1 MAKPAKSVTRVWT
14 VIKKHPK
21 ATVVIIFAV
30 ILWASIA
37 VKVASAEHRAKA
49 LQKQLTEAIEDLEK
63 AQNILATTQEE
74 RDYQEEQVKL
84 YKESTNALIDQVSDL
99 NAVNEDLNNQ
109 LEDLLRVKEA
119 LPTLTRAYVQE
130 QITAISE
137 LAVKKYEYRNAV
149 KKEGEKVWLWG
160 WTMPFS
166 DTSLLATYDGVIK
179 AGIDVKDIKISVNN
193 NTRVITIT
201 IPPSKILDHNIPQE
215 TINVLEVRNNLFNKI
230 TFNDYNKFIAAEKME
245 MEKVAIDHNLLTD
258 ADKEARQIIELFLKS
273 LPGIDAYTLTFN

>member
-1 MAKPAKSVTRVWT
+1 M
-14 VIKKHPK
+14 
-21 ATVVIIFAV
+21 
-30 ILWASIA
+30 
-37 VKVASAEHRAKA
+37 
-49 LQKQLTEAIEDLEK
+49 
-63 AQNILATTQEE
+63 
-74 RDYQEEQVKL
+74 
-84 YKESTNALIDQVSDL
+84 

-193 NTRVITIT
+193 NTRVITVT